1 MPIEGELIVRL
12 DRDGRHLR
20 RVTVRVTRP
29 TAAAR
34 VLTGRSAVNAA
45 ATVPLLYSLCGH
57 AQGAAA
63 ASALAA
69 AGARDVRGH
78 PACHDDAVLLESVQD
93 TFRHLLIDGPDAM
106 GGAPCAAPVA
116 AVRAAIA
123 PYLRAT
129 CGSTAVGDAGAK
141 HALALHVSGIAAE
154 AIFGMPVAQWR
165 ALNGAEALL
174 TWCAGGR
181 TVVASALAGIFA
193 DEPMLG
199 RSAVPPMPPARP
211 DALLEI
217 VVPAMRSDAAFERAP
232 TWAGTPVETGALP
245 RMRDDH
251 LVADVQRRFGNAVG
265 TRMVARLAEL
275 AAQIEELSGTAT
287 GPVSPSRIQ
296 AIALGDG
303 EGLAAV
309 ETARGLLLH
318 RARVRAERV
327 VDYQIVAPTEWN
339 FHPEGALP
347 RGLEGLELDDDVHLS
362 RAARLAVHALD
373 PCVGSRIE
381 VGHA

>member
-1 MPIEGELIVRL
+1 MPA
-12 DRDGRHLR
+12 H
-20 RVTVRVTRP
+20 
-29 TAAAR
+29 
-34 VLTGRSAVNAA
+34 
-45 ATVPLLYSLCGH
+45 
-57 AQGAAA
+57 
-63 ASALAA
+63 
-69 AGARDVRGH
+69 
-78 PACHDDAVLLESVQD
+78 
-93 TFRHLLIDGPDAM
+93 
-106 GGAPCAAPVA
+106 
-116 AVRAAIA
+116 
-123 PYLRAT
+123 
-129 CGSTAVGDAGAK
+129 
-141 HALALHVSGIAAE
+141 
-154 AIFGMPVAQWR
+154 
-165 ALNGAEALL
+165 
-174 TWCAGGR
+174 
-181 TVVASALAGIFA
+181 
-193 DEPMLG
+193 
-199 RSAVPPMPPARP
+199 
-211 DALLEI
+211 
-217 VVPAMRSDAAFERAP
+217 
-232 TWAGTPVETGALP
+232 VETGALP

-362 RAARLAVHALD
+362 RAARLAVHVLD